1 MAGPDAYDRGRH
13 DGAPDDRAPGEHDRD
28 RGWSLSQRVAVR
40 AVLAALVVLAA
51 MLAALVLELEDVRG
65 DLDDQSLQTQA
76 RQVLRHLTI
85 GAGGDPV
92 FDPPAAIAALY
103 ADPAGNEAFALLDE
117 AGTFLLGSAG
127 VRAPLSELLPDQ
139 DTRTSADADPHGLG
153 DLGRPFRGHAAGRPV
168 TGTGF
173 RVQVDGRP
181 LILQV
186 GQGNDHPD
194 VLADSL
200 IEEFLENA
208 AWWVIGSFTV
218 LIGVTL
224 WTIRSGLAPLR
235 RLSARAARIGPT
247 TSGVRL
253 GRKAGGDG
261 MGGDDLPQEVRPLVA
276 AIDGALDRLDGALEK
291 QRAFIADAAHELR
304 TPIAALRARMEATLP
319 PDQAARL
326 APDFDRLSRL
336 AGQLLRLAEVDTLG
350 VAAEE
355 RADLAAIARDVLA
368 EMAPLAVQNHRSL
381 ALDGADR
388 VITVRG
394 KRELLSRLLRNL
406 VENALAHVPADG
418 NVTVKVVPGSSLLS
432 GSEDGPELIVDDDGP
447 GVPPERRAQ
456 IFERFWR
463 ADRRRGDGAGLGLAI
478 VQRIADAHGA
488 GVSVEESPE
497 GGARFRLRFPPVRDS
512 GGYRGS

>member
-1 MAGPDAYDRGRH
+1 
-13 DGAPDDRAPGEHDRD
+13 
-28 RGWSLSQRVAVR
+28 
-40 AVLAALVVLAA
+40 
-51 MLAALVLELEDVRG
+51 
-65 DLDDQSLQTQA
+65 
-76 RQVLRHLTI
+76 
-85 GAGGDPV
+85 
-92 FDPPAAIAALY
+92 
-103 ADPAGNEAFALLDE
+103 
-117 AGTFLLGSAG
+117 
-127 VRAPLSELLPDQ
+127 
-139 DTRTSADADPHGLG
+139 
-153 DLGRPFRGHAAGRPV
+153 
-168 TGTGF
+168 
-173 RVQVDGRP
+173 VQIDGRP

-261 MGGDDLPQEVRPLVA
+261 MGGDDLPQEVRPLV
-276 AIDGALDRLDGALEK
+276 
-291 QRAFIADAAHELR
+291 DAAHELR